1 MNKLV
6 RDGKVA
12 VLVSPGF
19 GGGWYTWNTEYPE
32 LLFDAKLVEA
42 VENQDKEALLKRVE
56 EIAPNAYLGGADQL
70 DIYWVP
76 EGTQFQITE
85 YDGSENMKTDD
96 EQTWITA

>member
-1 MNKLV
+1 MNKV
-6 RDGKVA
+6 VQDGKVA

-19 GGGWYTWNTEYPE
+19 GAGWYSWNTKYPA
-32 LLFDAKLVEA
+32 LLFDPELVEA
-42 VENQDKEALLKRVE
+42 VQNQDKEALLKRAK
-56 EIAPNAYLGGADQL
+56 EIAPKAYLGGAYQL

-85 YDGSENMKTDD
+85 YDGSENMKTAD